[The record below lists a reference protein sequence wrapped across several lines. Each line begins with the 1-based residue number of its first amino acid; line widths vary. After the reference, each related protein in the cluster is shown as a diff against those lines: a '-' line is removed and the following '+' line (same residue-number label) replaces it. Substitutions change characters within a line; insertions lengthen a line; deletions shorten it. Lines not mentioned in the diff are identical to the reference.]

1 VDVSENSSSGGGL
14 LPYVVIDDAGGL
26 DSGANVTKSNVR
38 SFISLDHAVQ
48 PPGVTD
54 ARTLPSQSASRSTR
68 RPVKSRRRQQWS
80 ARRRR
85 SQIASLNRGS
95 LCRSFGKLAVVI
107 GQLTSLSAT

>member
-14 LPYVVIDDAGGL
+14 LPYVVIDDAGGS

-54 ARTLPSQSASRSTR
+54 ARTLPSQNASMSTR

-85 SQIASLNRGS
+85 SQIARVLTAEV
-95 LCRSFGKLAVVI
+95 CVVHSASWP
-107 GQLTSLSAT
+107 SLSVS